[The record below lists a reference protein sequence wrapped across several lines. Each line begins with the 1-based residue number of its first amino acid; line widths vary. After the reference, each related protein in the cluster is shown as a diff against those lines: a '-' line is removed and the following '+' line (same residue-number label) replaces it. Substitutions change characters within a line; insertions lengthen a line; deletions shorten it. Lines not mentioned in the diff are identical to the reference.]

1 MGGTLGP
8 FWLVLV
14 GFGNFERPWSYFR
27 EGQESDVTGSTIHE
41 GRWTGPTYLYSDLRV
56 PTRRMRLRRRLRV
69 NNSAVGISRS
79 LFDKETLRGDRE
91 AVGSVSL

>member
-1 MGGTLGP
+1 VVSLGP
-8 FWLVLV
+8 IDSGGGNEYSRDPLMVLAVLTLAGVPRDTHGRYFRSVLV

-56 PTRRMRLRRRLRV
+56 PT
-69 NNSAVGISRS
+69 
-79 LFDKETLRGDRE
+79 
-91 AVGSVSL
+91 